1 MAEGIAQVALN
12 FHPTHPLTLAF
23 DAPHISSD
31 GGALLLRQMDDRLG
45 LSERLAAL
53 LPDARDP
60 RKVKHARRE
69 QVRQRLYQIALGYPG
84 GNAADRL
91 RQDPVLKS
99 VCDRSPQAAGLS
111 SQPTLSRLEN
121 AVDVGKLRALV
132 CEIEEQYVRSFTPAP
147 EVLIVDIDS
156 TADPTHGQQQLSC
169 FHGYYDQHMSH
180 PLVIFDGERGQLVSA
195 VLRPGN
201 AHAARGAMGVLRRII
216 QRLKQRWPHVQIG
229 VRGDSAFAVP
239 RVVRRL
245 EDLNRELGGIASV
258 VGLAQ
263 NAVLLRS
270 GAAALSEARRRFQ
283 ATKQTVQHFD
293 AFPSAAES
301 WPQARHVVMKAEV
314 SEHGANP
321 RFVVTS
327 LAEFAPALLDPAY
340 CERGQCEN
348 FIKDFKNARPADRLS
363 CSTFAANFF
372 RLLEHAAAY
381 VLFHA
386 LRTQVAS
393 LAPQVG
399 RAQFDT
405 LRLQL
410 LKVAAIVSQSTR
422 RLLVRLPFAFPLAR
436 VFRQLATTLTGLP
449 VLSSACALP
458 PHRKFTLGLLSPSR
472 QQGGVRL
479 LLPSRTSC
487 GLLPRAFL
495 ALFSVYLII
504 CYIHDSHH
512 TVRYSF
518 LPPSLRS

>member
-1 MAEGIAQVALN
+1 MAEGIAQLALD
-12 FHPTHPLTLAF
+12 FHPTLPVTVAF

-60 RKVKHARRE
+60 RKVHHDRRE
-69 QVRQRLYQIALGYPG
+69 QMRQRLYQIALGYADC
-84 GNAADRL
+84 NDADRL
-91 RQDPVLKS
+91 RHDPLLQS
-99 VCDRSPQAAGLS
+99 VCDRTPQMGGLS

-121 AVDVGKLRALV
+121 AVDARTLRTVLH
-132 CEIEEQYVRSFTPAP
+132 EIEDQYVRSFTHPP
-147 EVLIVDIDS
+147 EVIVLDMDS
-156 TADPTHGQQQLSC
+156 TDDPTHGQQQLTF
-169 FHGYYDQHMSH
+169 FHGYYNQHMYH
-180 PLVIFDGERGQLVSA
+180 PLMIFDGERGQLVSA

-201 AHAARGAMGVLRRII
+201 AHAARGAMGVVRRII
-216 QRLKQRWPHVQIG
+216 RRLKHRFPQVQIV

-239 RVVRRL
+239 RVLRMVEEL
-245 EDLNRELGGIASV
+245 DRELGGIAYV
-258 VGLAQ
+258 FGLAQ

-270 GAAALSEARRRFQ
+270 GTAALTEARVRFR
-283 ATKQTVQHFD
+283 ASKQTVQHFD
-293 AFPSAAES
+293 AFAYAAET
-301 WPQARHVVMKAEV
+301 WPQERHVVMKAEV

-327 LAEFAPALLDPAY
+327 LPEFAPALLYHAY

-348 FIKDFKNARPADRLS
+348 FIKDFKNALQADRLS

-386 LRTQVAS
+386 LRTQVAPLS
-393 LAPQVG
+393 PQLG

-422 RLLVRLPFAFPLAR
+422 RVLVRLPFAFPLAR
-436 VFRQLATTLTGLP
+436 VFRQLATTLAGLP
-449 VLSSACALP
+449 VLSSA
-458 PHRKFTLGLLSPSR
+458 
-472 QQGGVRL
+472 
-479 LLPSRTSC
+479 
-487 GLLPRAFL
+487 
-495 ALFSVYLII
+495 
-504 CYIHDSHH
+504 
-512 TVRYSF
+512 
-518 LPPSLRS
+518 

>member
-1 MAEGIAQVALN
+1 MAEGIAQLALN
-12 FHPTHPLTLAF
+12 FHPTHPITLAF

-60 RKVKHARRE
+60 RKVKHDRRE
-69 QVRQRLYQIALGYPG
+69 QVRQRLYQIAVGYPDC
-84 GNAADRL
+84 NDADRL

-99 VCDRSPQAAGLS
+99 VCDRPPQAEGLS

-121 AVDVGKLRALV
+121 AVDIRRLRALV
-132 CEIEEQYVRSFTPAP
+132 CEIEEQYVRSLAEAP
-147 EVLIVDIDS
+147 DVIVLDIDS
-156 TADPTHGQQQLSC
+156 TADPTHGQPQLSF
-169 FHGYYDQHMSH
+169 FHGYYDQHLYP

-201 AHAARGAMGVLRRII
+201 VHAARGAMGVLRRII
-216 QRLKQRWPHVQIG
+216 YRLKQCFPHIQIV

-239 RVVRRL
+239 RVLRML
-245 EDLNRELGGIASV
+245 EELNRELGGIAYV

-270 GAAALSEARRRFQ
+270 GAAALSEARLRFH

-293 AFPSAAES
+293 AFAYAAET

-327 LAEFAPALLDPAY
+327 LSEFAPALLSHAY
-340 CERGQCEN
+340 WERGQGEN
-348 FIKDFKNARPADRLS
+348 FSKDCKNARQADRLS

-386 LRTQVAS
+386 LRTHVAP
-393 LAPQVG
+393 LAPQLG

-410 LKVAAIVSQSTR
+410 LKVAALVSQSTR
-422 RLLVRLPFAFPLAR
+422 RLLVRLPSAFPFAR
-436 VFRQLATTLTGLP
+436 LFRQLATMLAEPP
-449 VLSSACALP
+449 VLSSA
-458 PHRKFTLGLLSPSR
+458 
-472 QQGGVRL
+472 
-479 LLPSRTSC
+479 
-487 GLLPRAFL
+487 
-495 ALFSVYLII
+495 
-504 CYIHDSHH
+504 
-512 TVRYSF
+512 
-518 LPPSLRS
+518 